1 MRELIII
8 GAGGFGREV
17 AAWVRHCP
25 EHGRDW
31 SLKGFIDD
39 NPDALRGRSC
49 PYPWLGTIKDHAP
62 TADQVF
68 LCAMGVPAL
77 KRKCTEIIRERGG
90 FFITLR
96 HPTAVVGDEVVLGP
110 GAILCPYAVI
120 SGYSRLGS
128 GGVVNMHSSV
138 AHDAT
143 VDNWT
148 QINCHCDLTGGVRVG
163 QEVWFG
169 SHVCLVPGV
178 KIGDRAYLG
187 IGTVVLRD
195 VDPDTNMFGVP
206 ARRLE

>member
-1 MRELIII
+1 
-8 GAGGFGREV
+8 
-17 AAWVRHCP
+17 
-25 EHGRDW
+25 
-31 SLKGFIDD
+31 
-39 NPDALRGRSC
+39 
-49 PYPWLGTIKDHAP
+49 
-62 TADQVF
+62 
-68 LCAMGVPAL
+68 
-77 KRKCTEIIRERGG
+77 
-90 FFITLR
+90 
-96 HPTAVVGDEVVLGP
+96 
-110 GAILCPYAVI
+110 
-120 SGYSRLGS
+120 
-128 GGVVNMHSSV
+128 MHSSV

-195 VDPDTNMFGVP
+195 VDPDTKMFGVP